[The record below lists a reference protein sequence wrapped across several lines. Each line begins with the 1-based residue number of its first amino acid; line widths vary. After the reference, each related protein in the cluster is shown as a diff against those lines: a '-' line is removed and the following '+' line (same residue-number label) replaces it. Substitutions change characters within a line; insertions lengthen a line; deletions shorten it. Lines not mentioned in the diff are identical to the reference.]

1 MDIRPPTAAKKGKQ
15 YTYISTHTY
24 LCIIYIYINN
34 YYVFFFWLLLLYII
48 IVTIV
53 SVFIIIIDIYAF
65 SENMWKPLKTM
76 PKTNN
81 DWLNKFQRPATN
93 EPMDPR
99 QMESNLVRRLCIS
112 SKAASSWIW
121 LWPVTGFFCL
131 WAGQLGIH
139 WWFLGPVM
147 ASCRTN
153 KLVSVVKKIC
163 FKH

>member
-15 YTYISTHTY
+15 YTYISTHTC
-24 LCIIYIYINN
+24 LCIIYIYIKIIIM
-34 YYVFFFWLLLLYII
+34 FFFGLLLLYII